1 MWLIFCGAY
10 DNEMGCRGRGRE
22 RTPSGA
28 KSHQQGTAPRKFNL
42 LQCLF
47 FHRRCSGCCWL
58 LAVEMRRG
66 EKGIKKR
73 DKIFKTLQLDDITF
87 IHKLWM
93 RG

>member
-1 MWLIFCGAY
+1 MPGG
-10 DNEMGCRGRGRE
+10 EGE
-22 RTPSGA
+22 RANA
-28 KSHQQGTAPRKFNL
+28 KSHQKGTVPRKFNL

-47 FHRRCSGCCWL
+47 FHRRCSGCRWL
-58 LAVEMRRG
+58 LADAVQMRRG
-66 EKGIKKR
+66 EKGIKMR